1 MLSLLLYRFLF
12 SFRFLFRFRFLFLF
26 LLQFLFR
33 IPDSGFRI
41 PDSGF
46 PLFQTSVPTTTLF
59 PIALWVMTAFSEGT
73 QYITAS
79 TSYHVYIG
87 CADLTLTLLSR
98 EEFSSLKTAA
108 EIRLH
113 LLCFSMYL
121 KEIQAVWK

>member
-12 SFRFLFRFRFLFLF
+12 PFRFLFRFRFLFLF
-26 LLQFLFR
+26 LLQFL
-33 IPDSGFRI
+33 FRI

-73 QYITAS
+73 QYITAI

-108 EIRLH
+108 ETLLH
-113 LLCFSMYL
+113 LLCFCMYL
-121 KEIQAVWK
+121 TEIQAVWK